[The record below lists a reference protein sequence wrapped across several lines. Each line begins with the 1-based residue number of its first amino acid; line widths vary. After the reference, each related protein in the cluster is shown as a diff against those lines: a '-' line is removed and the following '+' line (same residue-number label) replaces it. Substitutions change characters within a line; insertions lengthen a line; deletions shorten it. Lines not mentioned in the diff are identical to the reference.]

1 MTALRFLAAAVATA
15 VVSPCLGFGIFGLL
29 ASQEPGAGI
38 GWTIGY
44 LVFDTILVALI
55 IAIWWLAFRR
65 TRGPTDCLGC
75 GYDLRG
81 VRDGACPECGA
92 TAN

>member
-29 ASQEPGAGI
+29 ASQEPGSGI

-44 LVFDTILVALI
+44 LVFDTLLVASI
-55 IAIWWLAFRR
+55 IAIWWFAFRR
-65 TRGPTDCLGC
+65 TRGPSECLGC

-81 VRDGACPECGA
+81 VRGRACPECGA
-92 TAN
+92 TVN